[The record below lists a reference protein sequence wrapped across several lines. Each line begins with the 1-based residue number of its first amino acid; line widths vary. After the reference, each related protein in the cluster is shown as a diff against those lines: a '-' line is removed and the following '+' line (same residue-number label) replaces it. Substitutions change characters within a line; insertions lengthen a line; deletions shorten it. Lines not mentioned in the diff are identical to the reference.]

1 MVRARRLF
9 GQQRRDEKRVTVTAN
24 LPSDALTAQVLE
36 RWAMTPFPFKP
47 IKHNALVVS
56 LARLWLGLRASGPE
70 KVIFTATTGRS
81 GTLSLAKLF
90 AAVPGCRSVHEG
102 HPVMN
107 GSVLR
112 AASYGDVALVNRVY
126 RRVKSIN
133 ILRAAVGYRYYL
145 EANHLFIKTF
155 IRNAIDE
162 FGDRLC
168 VIHLVRP
175 ALEVATSIYQ
185 LRDCPGTERGN
196 YWWLEYHA
204 PTNLIQIARIL
215 ETDPEFSHP
224 FYKALW
230 YWHEIEARVS
240 AWRVRVPTLNVTSF
254 ETRWLNDLDRVCGL
268 LDSLGMAYERSAI
281 DAVVGR
287 REHAK
292 EHEKNPMDLCGDQLA
307 GMELKFRKL
316 LESLGYL

>member
-1 MVRARRLF
+1 
-9 GQQRRDEKRVTVTAN
+9 VTAD
-24 LPSDALTAQVLE
+24 LPNDTLTARALE
-36 RWAMTPFPFKP
+36 HWAMTPFPFKP
-47 IKHNALVVS
+47 LKHNAVVAP
-56 LARLWLGLRASGPE
+56 LARFWFGLRARGLE

-112 AASYGDVALVNRVY
+112 AASYGDAALVNRVY
-126 RRVKSIN
+126 RQVKSIN

-155 IRNAIDE
+155 IPNAIDE
-162 FGDRLC
+162 FGERLC

-196 YWWLEYHA
+196 YWWLEYRA
-204 PTNLIQIARIL
+204 PTNLVQIAQIL
-215 ETDPEFSHP
+215 EADPEFSHP

-230 YWHEIEARVS
+230 YWHEVEARIS
-240 AWRVRVPTLNVTSF
+240 AWRIRAPTLNITRF
-254 ETRWLNDLDRVCGL
+254 ETGWLNDLERVCGL
-268 LDSLGMAYERSAI
+268 LDTLGMPHERSAI
-281 DAVVGR
+281 EAVVGR
-287 REHAK
+287 REHTK
-292 EHEKNPMDLCGDQLA
+292 EHEKNPTDLCGDQLA
-307 GMELKFRKL
+307 GMELKFRQL
-316 LESLGYL
+316 LASLGYLASCAPPPSDAR